1 MGEHDDVV
9 RVRDDFE
16 ALRRRPA
23 MYLPRKCITALSAFI
38 IGVDFGT
45 GLESNPFP
53 IPRDFHDWVA
63 YRLHFYE
70 PTSGWANMLFTRY
83 GDSMEGVE
91 GFFRLLDEYK
101 TRQPRVIAV
110 LVGCDQRY
118 TRYFLSQKEE
128 RTYPDR
134 IYLTIYNLEDPG
146 VFLSADGEDCPPFQS
161 YLPSRER
168 FEKEFGPW
176 LANLEILDR
185 EGYDAWAAQSVTADD
200 LWPKRD

>member
-1 MGEHDDVV
+1 MMEDGEVL
-9 RVRDDFE
+9 E
-16 ALRRRPA
+16 KALRLRPA
-23 MYLPRKCITALSAFI
+23 MYLPRVCITALSSFI
-38 IGVDFGT
+38 VGAHIGRTLASD
-45 GLESNPFP
+45 PFP

-70 PTSGWANMLFTRY
+70 ATSGWANMLFTRY
-83 GDSMEGVE
+83 GDSMEGYE
-91 GFFRLLDEYK
+91 RFFELLEEYK

-118 TRYFLSQKEE
+118 TRYRLGKKEE

-134 IYLTIYNLEDPG
+134 IYLTVYNLENPG
-146 VFLSADGEDCPPFQS
+146 VFLSAEGEDCPPFLP
-161 YLPSRER
+161 YLPCRER
-168 FEKEFGPW
+168 FEKEFRPW

-185 EGYDAWAAQSVTADD
+185 EGYDAWAAQSVTGDD